1 MFNKFCGN
9 SRAKKICGI
18 GALATFIGF
27 SSLGSVSAGSYVDK
41 YKQYNVGSSGGSG
54 NLSMTSTIR
63 KV

>member
-1 MFNKFCGN
+1 MFNKFLRN

-41 YKQYNVGSSGGSG
+41 YNVGSK
-54 NLSMTSTIR
+54 IIEF
-63 KV
+63 